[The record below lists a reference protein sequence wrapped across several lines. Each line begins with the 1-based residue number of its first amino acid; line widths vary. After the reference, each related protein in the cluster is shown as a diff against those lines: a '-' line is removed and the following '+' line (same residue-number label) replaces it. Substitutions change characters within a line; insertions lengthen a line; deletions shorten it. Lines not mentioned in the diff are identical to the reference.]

1 MVDKIKGDVG
11 RRDSNLQW
19 LDAVEWFERLW
30 RIRGRLCISKTNC
43 NRIESDAQ
51 GNRGLGVGS
60 AVVLPL
66 VKGLDELKSLV
77 GGMDVDLAP
86 DKVCRDSVEFKLSEY
101 AKVRTAALEGPEK
114 ISILLSAG
122 IDNASIGQDNLQ
134 Q

>member
-1 MVDKIKGDVG
+1 MP
-11 RRDSNLQW
+11 
-19 LDAVEWFERLW
+19 
-30 RIRGRLCISKTNC
+30 
-43 NRIESDAQ
+43 IESDAQ